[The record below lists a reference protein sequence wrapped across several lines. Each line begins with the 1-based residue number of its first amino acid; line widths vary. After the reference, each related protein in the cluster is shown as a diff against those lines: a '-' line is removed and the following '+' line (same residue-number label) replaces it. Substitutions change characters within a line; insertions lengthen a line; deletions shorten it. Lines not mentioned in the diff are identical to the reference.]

1 MNIKEL
7 KEITKNFNILYV
19 EDEDELRIKTTEVFK
34 HLFKNVHE
42 AVNGTDGLEKYK
54 NFYKQTG
61 KYYDIVITDIN
72 MPIMDGIELSKNIY
86 EINKTQYILVI
97 SAYNDSDMLEK
108 FIELGIDG
116 FIKKPIVMTQ
126 FINRI
131 YKVSK
136 SIQLE
141 NESIENQNKI
151 NALNEKLTFINE
163 DLEKKVIERTKQ
175 IEEQFLFDNL
185 TNLGSYAS
193 MIKKQNK
200 SNFHALILIDIDGFS
215 RINNLYGYSYGDDI
229 LLQMSKAIKSFNENN
244 KYSIYRISSD
254 KFVLYETDKIE
265 NVFSYEDDLYSL
277 SKYLDKYQF
286 FLDNIEFNLDTTLA
300 LSVGQENPLV
310 SAEMALSHAKKNNLD
325 YQAYNNEIDVRNQ
338 VSKNIDIRNKIKF
351 AIENKEVF
359 PVFQPIVDTNG
370 DIVKYEILM
379 RIFDGNTTLYPDEF
393 LDIAIQSK
401 QYNELCKILFEKT
414 FEKMENSD
422 KDFSINLSYEDIY
435 NHTIVKYLEENLKKY
450 PNTGKRIIIEILET
464 LAIEEKKVIQ
474 DFLNFL
480 KPFETRVAIDDFGTG
495 HSNFSHVLTLNP
507 DFVKIDGVFIK
518 DILENKESQI
528 IVKSII
534 YFAKKLSI
542 KVIAEYVHNQE
553 IFELLKEYG
562 VDEFQGYFFSKPL
575 KDIS

>member
-54 NFYKQTG
+54 NFYEQTG